1 MKKLLFIVLILALS
15 SLLAFTHF
23 QFADWDESTPV
34 AEVLK
39 AWGDDLPSHFLG
51 EVDPVKVR
59 MGMQLVNEGRAT
71 IDGNK
76 TAFISKFYVCT
87 DCHSLERE
95 DPILTAHDPDARLRM
110 AIEENNSLLQGTTFW
125 GIVNRET
132 FYNDDYKIKYG
143 ALVDDAR
150 HSLEGS
156 IQLCAKECSSGRY
169 LEDWEVEAII
179 HYSWALQLT
188 LGDLD
193 LSDDEWRWLL
203 ASSRSADHTKDIE
216 LLKEKYAQKSP
227 AHFGNWPEN
236 TEKGYA
242 VKTSPD
248 PAVGKEI
255 FERSC
260 LTCHRKYGCSQ
271 LILEQDKLTFAKFGR
286 NFNRNTKYNLYE
298 IIRKGTYAAPGHRQ
312 YMPMYPKER
321 MSDWQIECLRAYME
335 NELKASN

>member
-110 AIEENNSLLQGTTFW
+110 AIQENNSFLQGTTFW

-169 LEDWEVEAII
+169 LEDWEEEAII
-179 HYSWALQLT
+179 HYYWTLQLT

-193 LSDDEWRWLL
+193 LSDDDWLWINS
-203 ASSRSADHTKDIE
+203 SSRNIE
-216 LLKEKYAQKSP
+216 KLKGKYAQSSP
-227 AHFGNWPEN
+227 AHFGDWPEN
-236 TEKGYA
+236 TAEGYK
-242 VKTSPD
+242 VTSKPD
-248 PAVGKEI
+248 PAIGKEI
-255 FERSC
+255 YERSC
-260 LTCHRKYGCSQ
+260 QTCHRKYGCSQ
-271 LILEQDKLTFAKFGR
+271 LILESEKLTFAKFTR
-286 NFNRNTKYNLYE
+286 NFDRNTKYNLYE
-298 IIRKGTYAAPGHRQ
+298 IIRKGTYAELGHLQ

-335 NELKASN
+335 EELKASN